1 MSDQPAAAPGRDAA
15 DSLPLSLHQAD
26 SLPLSLHQAD
36 SLPLSLHQADSL
48 PLSLHQAENLPPGFA
63 RATNV
68 PVIAA
73 RFGTGLQPDRLVRAF
88 TDVVAR
94 HEALRLRLV
103 SAAGELRQVVA
114 EDGPPVEQVTLAGAP
129 TDAELTA
136 ELEQA
141 LSRRVDL
148 AADGPTVAR
157 LYRLGNGEFAAL
169 FAVTHVAADGWSVG
183 VLARDIAQLYLGN
196 PLPALPAGYYRRYVR
211 EQHDLGTSLTD
222 RQAEF
227 FRSSLSGI
235 PALPLRR
242 PLPAEPAQAYRYRRR
257 SLPPAEAQA
266 VYQLAQRLRTTP
278 AKVLMA
284 AAFLALKGYFGA
296 DAFSVL
302 DVSAARGREQLDWAG
317 LLSKGVPV
325 PVQAPDCLTVGEFV
339 AGAHRHSLRALSM
352 LAGPYSLKR
361 VLTLLRQTGG
371 SPAADALYQ
380 RLWTTE
386 APAAHS
392 VMFNCLTVA
401 PPAQSPFGPE
411 VEYRPLY
418 PAEPLAREKS
428 RISDLDVLPLI
439 DGASVSLGVSAHPA
453 VHQDADVERVLSAIE
468 AVLAGWARGWDPG
481 QRLGG

>member
-1 MSDQPAAAPGRDAA
+1 MSDQSAAAPA
-15 DSLPLSLHQAD
+15 QAE
-26 SLPLSLHQAD
+26 SV
-36 SLPLSLHQADSL
+36 

-68 PVIAA
+68 PIIAA
-73 RFGTGLQPDRLVRAF
+73 RFGAGLQPDRLVRAF
-88 TDVVAR
+88 ADVTAR

-103 SAAGELRQVVA
+103 AAGGELRQLIA
-114 EDGPPVEQVTLAGAP
+114 EDGPPVQQITLAGAP

-136 ELEQA
+136 ELERA
-141 LSRRVDL
+141 LGQRADL

-183 VLARDIAQLYLGN
+183 VLARDIALRYRGE
-196 PLPALPAGYYRRYVR
+196 PLPELPPVYYRRYVR
-211 EQHDLGTSLTD
+211 EQHQLGDSLTD

-242 PLPAEPAQAYRYRRR
+242 PLPAQPAQAYRSLRRP
-257 SLPPAEAQA
+257 LAPAPA
-266 VYQLAQRLRTTP
+266 VYQLAQQLRTTP
-278 AKVLMA
+278 AKLLMA
-284 AAFLALKGYFGA
+284 AAFLALKGYLGA
-296 DAFSVL
+296 DAFAVL
-302 DVSAARGREQLDWAG
+302 DVSAARSREQLDWAG
-317 LLSKGVPV
+317 LLSKAAPV
-325 PVQAPDCLTVGEFV
+325 PVQAPEGLTVGEFV
-339 AGAHRHSLRALSM
+339 AGVHRHSLRALSM

-361 VLTLLRQTGG
+361 VLTLLHEAGG

-380 RLWTTE
+380 RLWTDL
-386 APAAHS
+386 PPSAHS
-392 VMFNCLTVA
+392 IMFNCLSIA

-418 PAEPLAREKS
+418 LAEPLAPEKS
-428 RISDLDVLPLI
+428 RISDLDLLPLI
-439 DGASVSLGVSAHPA
+439 DGASISLGITAHPA
-453 VHQDADVERVLSAIE
+453 VHSEADIERVLDAME
-468 AVLAGWARGWDPG
+468 AVLAGWARGWDPD